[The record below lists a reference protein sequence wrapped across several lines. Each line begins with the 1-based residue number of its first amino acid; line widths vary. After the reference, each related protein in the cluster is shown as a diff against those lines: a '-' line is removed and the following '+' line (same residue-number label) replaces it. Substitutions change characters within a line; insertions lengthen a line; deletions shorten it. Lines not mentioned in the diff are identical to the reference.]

1 MGLADGKL
9 ESTSER
15 PRRVIVLDDDPFVLE
30 TLKSWLSL
38 NGFEVSAYESADKML
53 ASGPP
58 KAPACL
64 VLDNQLGG
72 GWTGLQ
78 VHEKI
83 RQLTWKVSTVFLT
96 AHWDPAYIV
105 QAMKAGAEGFL
116 IKPFDPHEL
125 LEAVALALEKAEAME
140 SSDQHAADA
149 RALAALLTQRELEI
163 VKMIIKGLINKEIA
177 NQLDLALVTVKV
189 HRGRAMRKLRAGNP
203 AELVHIAGMAGLIA

>member
-163 VKMIIKGLINKEIA
+163 VKMVIKGLINKEIA

>member
-58 KAPACL
+58 KEPACL

-163 VKMIIKGLINKEIA
+163 VKMVIKGLINKEIA